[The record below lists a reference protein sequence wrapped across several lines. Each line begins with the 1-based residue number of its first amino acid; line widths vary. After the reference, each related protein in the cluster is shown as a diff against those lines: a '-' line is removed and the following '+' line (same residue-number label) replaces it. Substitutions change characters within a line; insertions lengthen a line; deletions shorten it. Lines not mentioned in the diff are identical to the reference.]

1 MIQRIQTLWLL
12 IAAAFAFLS
21 LKLSFF
27 SGQKIVNEVAA
38 HVELNAAT
46 ADNLLVLISSVA
58 VGLLA
63 LIAVFLFKQR
73 KPQLRLVI
81 VALLLSIVNI
91 VLFIM
96 EAQKFIPHQ
105 GNYSLTSVFVFLTP
119 VFLILA
125 ARGISKDEKLIKS
138 LDRLR

>member
-27 SGQKIVNEVAA
+27 AGQKIVNEVAA

-73 KPQLRLVI
+73 KTQLRLTL

-105 GNYSLTSVFVFLTP
+105 GNYSLTSVFVFLIP

>member
-27 SGQKIVNEVAA
+27 AGQKIVNEVAA

-105 GNYSLTSVFVFLTP
+105 GNYSLTSVFVFLIP

>member
-27 SGQKIVNEVAA
+27 AGQKIVNEVAA